1 MGKMRL
7 MRSIRTLRPIQSF
20 GGKLVAGVALV
31 LLLCMLLFLLGSWIL
46 LNLYS
51 NHEARGNAS
60 VHMTLAK
67 WAYTTHNTLLVQELQ
82 GLASDEDML
91 SATSHHS
98 GQEVL
103 NRLRDTVTTL
113 SEHYRF
119 SFSHVSVVLPNHQFL
134 TQLSYEGTSYTGLVA
149 TTRQLVD
156 QGLQGDVV
164 EAFQQTTDATEPGSL
179 INSGQNAAQW
189 ELRIAVPLQH
199 MGSAPVGV
207 LLVSQPVDNTLA
219 EALTEQSGANVL
231 LCLDGRVQ
239 GVAGTAI
246 RGVTAAQLPAN
257 ACHLPT
263 QSMSTSTEHYFALT
277 STITTENQLAAS
289 PTLSVIDVEPP
300 TTLNL
305 HNHQLFLLLG
315 GLGIFLFAFGIFLF
329 ALLARMFF
337 IQPIKHIQRQ
347 ARRIVAED
355 TGILLPQQD
364 ELNTLSNS
372 FNLLSQSLENESK
385 AMTEQLGNV
394 LIVSDALISTLN
406 LENLLGEIVARLGR
420 IMQAKHVSLLL
431 YGREML
437 SPWAVAQWSP
447 PTSEEAQSQNLQSL
461 QNVPTEVME
470 SPSAKLLAGAGKTAT
485 QPRGAVTVH
494 ADPNGDVTMAATTK
508 MIAIPSSASGK
519 RRAVRSSTTGQQPP
533 LTTSSQNTPSPSS
546 QSTYGLR
553 RPRIPR
559 VALRDLDMLLAR
571 MVIQRR
577 KIAYAEDVR
586 QINQERQETWSRH
599 ALEAGY
605 QSVIA
610 VPLISQEQAIG
621 AIMLYSDRPSQ
632 VSSRD
637 TFLLST
643 VAIQAS
649 MAIQNALLFAEIKE
663 KNDALERANNLK
675 SQFLAN
681 VTHELRSPLH
691 NIIGYGSMI
700 VDGFAEDE
708 LTPQQEEDIRFIV
721 RRAEDLAH
729 LVDDMLDLSKIEAD
743 HIEVKVETVDLTVS
757 MNDLVNQYKLT
768 ASDKKLYLNIEL
780 EEQLPPVL
788 ADSHRLQQIVTN
800 LVSNALKF
808 TQQGGVTVRCIHNGD
823 MVRIS
828 VQDTGIGISPAAL
841 GLIFEA
847 FRQADGSTTRQ
858 FGGTGLG
865 LTIAKRLIELQGGE
879 IAVESIVGQ
888 GSTFS
893 LTLPVASV
901 TSSS

>member
-1 MGKMRL
+1 MGFMRL
-7 MRSIRTLRPIQSF
+7 MRSIRTPRPIQSF

-31 LLLCMLLFLLGSWIL
+31 LLLCMVLFLLGSWIL
-46 LNLYS
+46 LTLYS
-51 NHEARGNAS
+51 NHEARGSAS

-82 GLASDEDML
+82 GLAGDKDML
-91 SATSHHS
+91 SATSHHN
-98 GQEVL
+98 GQTVL
-103 NRLRDTVTTL
+103 NHLRDTATML

-119 SFSHVSVVLPNHQFL
+119 SFSHLSVVLPNHQFL
-134 TQLSYEGTSYTGLVA
+134 TQLSYEGTSYTGLVS

-156 QGLQGDVV
+156 LALQGNIA
-164 EAFQQTTDATEPGSL
+164 EAFQQTTDATQPGIL
-179 INSGQNAAQW
+179 ENSGQNAALW
-189 ELRIAVPLQH
+189 ELRIAIPVQH
-199 MGSAPVGV
+199 TGGVPVGV

-219 EALTEQSGANVL
+219 EALAEQSGANVL

-239 GVAGTAI
+239 GIAGTDV
-246 RGVTAAQLPAN
+246 RGVTPTQLPADI
-257 ACHLPT
+257 CHLPT
-263 QSMSTSTEHYFALT
+263 QSMSTSTERYFALT
-277 STITTENQLAAS
+277 SAVTTENQLAAS
-289 PTLSVIDVEPP
+289 PTLGVIDVEPP

-305 HNHQLFLLLG
+305 HNHQLFLLFV
-315 GLGIFLFAFGIFLF
+315 GLATFLFAFGIFLF

-347 ARRIVAED
+347 ARRLVAED

-364 ELNTLSNS
+364 ELYTLSNS
-372 FNLLSQSLENESK
+372 FTLLSQSLENESK

-447 PTSEEAQSQNLQSL
+447 PTSEESQP
-461 QNVPTEVME
+461 QNVPTTVTEL
-470 SPSAKLLAGAGKTAT
+470 STSTLLQIKGKTST
-485 QPRGAVTVH
+485 QQRGAVTVH

-508 MIAIPSSASGK
+508 MAAIPSSASGK
-519 RRAVRSSTTGQQPP
+519 RRAVRSSTTSQQTPSD
-533 LTTSSQNTPSPSS
+533 TSSQNTPSS

-586 QINQERQETWSRH
+586 QIYQERQEKWSRN

-605 QSVIA
+605 ESVIA

-621 AIMLYSDRPSQ
+621 AIMLYSDKPSQ

-691 NIIGYGSMI
+691 SIIGYGSMI

-743 HIEVKVETVDLTVS
+743 HIEVKIETVDLVVN
-757 MNDLVNQYKLT
+757 MNDLLSQYKLT
-768 ASDKKLYLNIEL
+768 ASDKKLYLNIEM
-780 EEQLPPVL
+780 EEHLPPIL

-808 TQQGGVTVRCIHNGD
+808 TKQGGVTVRCTRTDD

-841 GLIFEA
+841 SLIFEA

-893 LTLPVASV
+893 LKLPVASV

>member
-1 MGKMRL
+1 MEF
-7 MRSIRTLRPIQSF
+7 MRSVRSLRPIQSF
-20 GGKLVAGVALV
+20 GGKLIAGVALV
-31 LLLCMLLFLLGSWIL
+31 LLLCMLLFLLGSWL
-46 LNLYS
+46 LLTLYS
-51 NHEARGNAS
+51 NHEAKSAANT
-60 VHMTLAK
+60 HMTFAK
-67 WAYTTHNTLLVQELQ
+67 WAYRTHNTLLVQELQ
-82 GLASDEDML
+82 GLASDEDLL
-91 SATSHHS
+91 SATNHHN
-98 GQEVL
+98 GQAVL
-103 NRLRDTVTTL
+103 NRLSDTSMML
-113 SEHYRF
+113 SAHYRF
-119 SFSHVSVVLPNHQFL
+119 SFSHLGVVLPNHLFL
-134 TQLSYEGTSYTGLVA
+134 TQLSYEGTNYRSLIS
-149 TTRQLVD
+149 TTRQLID
-156 QGLQGDVV
+156 QGLQGNVA
-164 EAFQQTTDATEPGSL
+164 EAFQQATDTTQPGLSGL
-179 INSGQNAAQW
+179 SGQRAASW
-189 ELRIAVPLQH
+189 ELLIAIPIQH
-199 MGSAPVGV
+199 LGSPPVGV
-207 LLVSQPVDNTLA
+207 LLVSQPVDDILA
-219 EALTEQSGANVL
+219 EEIAEQSGANVL
-231 LCLDGRVQ
+231 LCLSGHVQ
-239 GVAGTAI
+239 GIGGTGI
-246 RGVTAAQLPAN
+246 RSVTHAQLPAD
-257 ACHLPT
+257 ACQLPT
-263 QSMSTSTEHYFALT
+263 QSMNTHAEHYFALT
-277 STITTENQLAAS
+277 AMVNTENQLPNS
-289 PTLSVIDVEPP
+289 PGLTMVDVEPP

-305 HNHQLFLLLG
+305 RNNQLFLLFV
-315 GLGIFLFAFGIFLF
+315 GLGIFLFALGIFLF

-337 IQPIKHIQRQ
+337 IRPLRHIQRQ

-355 TGILLPQQD
+355 TGIVLPQQD
-364 ELNTLSNS
+364 ELHTLSDS
-372 FNLLSQSLENESK
+372 FTLLSQSLESESK

-447 PTSEEAQSQNLQSL
+447 PTLEEAQSRQSSITT
-461 QNVPTEVME
+461 TEL
-470 SPSAKLLAGAGKTAT
+470 PSTSSLSNTGHISA

-494 ADPNGDVTMAATTK
+494 ADPDSDVTMAATTK
-508 MIAIPSSASGK
+508 MIAMPSSASGK
-519 RRAVRSSTTGQQPP
+519 GRAVRSSSAGKQAP
-533 LTTSSQNTPSPSS
+533 LARSSSQTPLPSS

-577 KIAYAEDVR
+577 KIAYAEDVK
-586 QINQERQETWSRH
+586 QIYQERQETWSRY

-605 QSVIA
+605 QSAMA
-610 VPLISQEQAIG
+610 VPLLSQEQAIG
-621 AIMLYSDRPSQ
+621 AIMLYSDKPSHI
-632 VSSRD
+632 SSRD

-643 VAIQAS
+643 AAIQAS

-663 KNDALERANNLK
+663 KNNALERANNLK

-691 NIIGYGSMI
+691 SIIGYGSMV
-700 VDGFAEDE
+700 VDGFVEGE

-743 HIEVKVETVDLTVS
+743 HIEVKLEPVNLAVC
-757 MNDLVNQYKLT
+757 MNDLVSQYKHT

-780 EEQLPPVL
+780 EDYLPPVL

-808 TQQGGVTVRCIHNGD
+808 TTQGGVTVRCRRTLDGE
-823 MVRIS
+823 MMRIS

-841 GLIFEA
+841 GLIFEV

-865 LTIAKRLIELQGGE
+865 LTIAKRLAELQGGE

-893 LTLPVASV
+893 LTLPIASV
-901 TSSS
+901 TSSV